1 MASSLN
7 SGDSFVLL
15 TPTDLYV
22 WVGGG
27 CASEEAAVAEEISE
41 VRLLKFLQ
49 FFFFGCALFGLVVLW
64 MPGPPSPSIV
74 RPRYTQFQGHR
85 KSPQNPFR
93 ADPRYRPTSA
103 YSPHHTRDNL
113 SGALS
118 AVFAVR
124 FFVGRA
130 RLGRYFQQAGKHCPV
145 NVCGAAD
152 RSC

>member
-49 FFFFGCALFGLVVLW
+49 FFSLGVLCLVWLFCGCQV
-64 MPGPPSPSIV
+64 P
-74 RPRYTQFQGHR
+74 
-85 KSPQNPFR
+85 
-93 ADPRYRPTSA
+93 
-103 YSPHHTRDNL
+103 L
-113 SGALS
+113 SL
-118 AVFAVR
+118 R
-124 FFVGRA
+124 
-130 RLGRYFQQAGKHCPV
+130 
-145 NVCGAAD
+145 
-152 RSC
+152 